1 MAHTV
6 TMSLSDEAFEVW
18 RAFPKGTRSP
28 SIAAL
33 LEDAKRLEE
42 IIKLLEHKDRAFA
55 QAQSRIRRLELS
67 NGELR
72 HFGCMCVVG
81 GVGPKEVDE

>member
-33 LEDAKRLEE
+33 LEDAKRLE
-42 IIKLLEHKDRAFA
+42 LV
-55 QAQSRIRRLELS
+55 Q
-67 NGELR
+67 
-72 HFGCMCVVG
+72 
-81 GVGPKEVDE
+81 EV